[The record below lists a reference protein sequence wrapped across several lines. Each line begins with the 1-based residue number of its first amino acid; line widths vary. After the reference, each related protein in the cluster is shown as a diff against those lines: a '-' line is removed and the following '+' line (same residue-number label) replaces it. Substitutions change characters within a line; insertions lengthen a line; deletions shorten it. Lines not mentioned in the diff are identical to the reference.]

1 MTGVEIDIIKRVELV
16 TLKIFCGISHTQNLL
31 WNWPQLGMEL
41 VTHEL

>member
-16 TLKIFCGISHTQNLL
+16 TLKNFCGISHTQIFL